1 MKISKKNE
9 YKVRQLITKNY
20 FQTLLLF
27 KFSIS
32 RVVEK
37 IFTNFQIVSYPARVY
52 LDSTTFAFISI
63 SSHHHHASPSP
74 PAKVQFQVAERR
86 EWRGHQCNCPRENK
100 GGGGEARKRASRLQ
114 KQKLSYLSHVP
125 GQLFFFFLFSFSL
138 ARNFSSRVF
147 SIVFAILAIVYFDP
161 SFEGAVGKPL
171 PPLRRKLKSSFKPS
185 FHLTSEF
192 FFFLL
197 FSFFSF

>member
-138 ARNFSSRVF
+138 ARNFSSPC
-147 SIVFAILAIVYFDP
+147 ILHRFRDTRHSLFRPFLRRSSWKAP
-161 SFEGAVGKPL
+161 
-171 PPLRRKLKSSFKPS
+171 PPLKKKIKIEFQTLVSFN
-185 FHLTSEF
+185 E
-192 FFFLL
+192 
-197 FSFFSF
+197 

>member
-100 GGGGEARKRASRLQ
+100 GGGGGRQGKERAGCKNRNSLTLVTFQ
-114 KQKLSYLSHVP
+114 GNS
-125 GQLFFFFLFSFSL
+125 FFFFFFPFLLLAIFLPVYSPSFSRYSPQFISTL
-138 ARNFSSRVF
+138 
-147 SIVFAILAIVYFDP
+147 P
-161 SFEGAVGKPL
+161 SKEQLESPS
-171 PPLRRKLKSSFKPS
+171 PP
-185 FHLTSEF
+185 
-192 FFFLL
+192 
-197 FSFFSF
+197 